1 MFRGYAV
8 VTAAIIVFA
17 VFLASRPTQP
27 GAAQDGTPEI
37 GAAGTPS
44 AGPIAVTLLD
54 TEAEN
59 EGTFTVSEVDG
70 RVTISGT
77 VEGLTPGEHGIHVH
91 ETGLC
96 VIGEEMAFASAGGH
110 YNPTGA
116 QHGGPSL
123 SDATPLAAG
132 TPTSMGTP
140 GTAMGHAGDLGNITA
155 DNAGTAQ
162 VEITTDRFS
171 LAELSDADGS
181 ALVIHAD
188 PDDLQTDPAGN
199 SGSRVVC
206 GVIFA
211 PMGTPT
217 AGTPA
222 S

>member
-1 MFRGYAV
+1 MVRYSGSSP
-8 VTAAIIVFA
+8 VFA
-17 VFLASRPTQP
+17 VLLASRPIQP
-27 GAAQDGTPEI
+27 VAAQDGTPEV
-37 GAAGTPS
+37 GAEGTPS

-59 EGTFTVSEVDG
+59 EGTVTFTEVDG

-91 ETGLC
+91 ETGVC
-96 VIGEEMAFASAGGH
+96 VIGEEMAFSSAGGH
-110 YNPTGA
+110 YNPTGTR
-116 QHGGPSL
+116 HGGPSML
-123 SDATPLAAG
+123 DATPPAAG
-132 TPTSMGTP
+132 SPTLMGTP
-140 GTAMGHAGDLGNITA
+140 GTTIGHAGDLGNITA

-162 VEITTDRFS
+162 VEISTDRFS
-171 LAELSDADGS
+171 LAELSDTDGS
-181 ALVIHAD
+181 ALVIHAN

-199 SGSRVVC
+199 SGPRVVC